1 MRPRRPF
8 SWTIF
13 YAAAL
18 AGCALFF
25 VPAFIIRPFRYQSSR
40 ALTMAMAVRHVAPWG
55 TIAALAVCLALGF
68 ILWESDNL
76 RRKIV
81 LGSVLALVALSAV
94 MSRVNYF
101 EWMFH
106 PVDSAQFESEAASKL
121 DSGEMIMAIRFG
133 NDARAYPIREM
144 AYHHVL
150 NDVVAGMPV
159 AVTY

>member
-1 MRPRRPF
+1 MRPRQPF

-13 YAAAL
+13 YAAAA
-18 AGCALFF
+18 AGCLLFI
-25 VPAFIIRPFRYQSSR
+25 VPAFVIRPFSYQAPR
-40 ALTMAMAVRHVAPWG
+40 ALTVAMAFRHVAPWG
-55 TIAALAVCLALGF
+55 TLIALGACLVLASA
-68 ILWESDNL
+68 LWESDNL

-81 LGSVLALVALSAV
+81 LGFVLGLVAVCTV
-94 MSRVNYF
+94 MSRMNYF

-106 PVDSAQFESEAASKL
+106 PIDSPQFEAEAASKL
-121 DSGEMIMAIRFG
+121 ESGEMIMALRFG

-150 NDVVAGMPV
+150 NDVVAGVPV